1 MLTKP
6 TQSFLLEIAEKSDQ
20 EFQDGGITF
29 EYKYAHRLAHTVFDH
44 NFLKTTADIREFNDK
59 EVQQIE
65 CFFTTSLSL
74 KQKDTELKSK
84 EFIQLLKQDFSDYY
98 RQISSFNSDGYS
110 IDIVIHFIKDNDFH
124 ELNLF
129 WSMD

>member
-6 TQSFLLEIAEKSDQ
+6 TQSFLLEITEKSDQ

-74 KQKDTELKSK
+74 KQSNLRTLYCFSHQMAVVKG
-84 EFIQLLKQDFSDYY
+84 LKQGCLTKSHM
-98 RQISSFNSDGYS
+98 RSHSEWS
-110 IDIVIHFIKDNDFH
+110 ITCCVPWPTAKP
-124 ELNLF
+124 
-129 WSMD
+129 S